1 MWWRAG
7 DRLAEPVVGAYG
19 TASWHQGFRH
29 QSITKIAP
37 ETRFWATPVAPPPL
51 PLLTALPPRK
61 LPSPPSS
68 SVGSHWAGSS
78 RPCKHLDGAHSSP
91 SRGPAPHSA
100 AWPPRPHRLPREVA
114 FELAAPSVSG
124 GSSPLCLCR
133 LSPRPAS
140 STEQCP
146 QCRPA
151 GPPRREADP
160 AQPPEAR
167 GRQTQTRWP
176 LPRQPADPVGSS

>member
-1 MWWRAG
+1 M
-7 DRLAEPVVGAYG
+7 VGAYG

-91 SRGPAPHSA
+91 SRGPAPQSA

-133 LSPRPAS
+133 LSPRPARRS
-140 STEQCP
+140 SAHSAGQRDL
-146 QCRPA
+146 QGGRPK
-151 GPPRREADP
+151 PRRP
-160 AQPPEAR
+160 SSGGPEAR